1 MKKNSN
7 QLVNLSTCQLVNFIL
22 VVMMMTGCARM
33 GQPDGGW
40 YDDRPP
46 QIVATTPA
54 DNGTGVKDKKVV
66 ISFDEYIKVE
76 DATNKVVV
84 SPPQMEMPEIKAA
97 GKKII
102 VELKDTLKENTT
114 YTVDF
119 SDAIT
124 DNNEAN
130 PLGNYTFTFST
141 GAQVD
146 TMAVAGAILDAS
158 NLEPVKGILVGLYAD
173 LEDSAFTTKPLLR
186 VARTDSR
193 GRFIIRGVARGK
205 YRAYALQDMDG
216 DYRYSQKGEMIAF
229 SDRIIEP
236 TCGPDVRQDTVWRDS
251 LRIDTIIRR
260 GFTHFYPDDVVLRAF
275 TVEQTDRYL
284 IKSQRQEPD
293 RLQFYFSH
301 GSDSLPVIRGLNF
314 NADSAFIVDAS
325 PRKDT
330 ITYWLRDTSLVN
342 TDSLE
347 IEYCYHATDTLGQL
361 VARTDTLLMV
371 PKVSHEKRVK
381 MHEKEL
387 EKWMKKQEKMKKRGE
402 PYDSIWRPQPLD
414 FKVNT
419 PSSLTP
425 ESNIYFT
432 MSAPLARCDTSKV
445 HLYAKVDT
453 LWVLQPYGW
462 KQTGESILTYRLEA
476 EWALG
481 TEYSLEVD
489 SAAFESIYGIVND
502 KKKSGLRC
510 KKEEEFGSLVVKLS
524 GLPDSVTAIVQM
536 INNSDAVVKETR
548 TQDDGS
554 AEFYW
559 LNEGKYYLRAFVDR
573 NGNGKWD
580 TGDYGISLQPEEMY
594 YLPKEIEIKANW
606 DITTTWNLLQAPLD
620 RQKPL
625 AITKQKPEKE
635 KQLKNRNKTRA
646 EQLGIPFNKIPSE
659 AKTLVTK

>member
-1 MKKNSN
+1 MNKKINR
-7 QLVNLSTCQLVNFIL
+7 LVNLSTCQLVNFIL

-46 QIVATTPA
+46 QIIATTPA

-66 ISFDEYIKVE
+66 ITFDEYIKVE

-84 SPPQMEMPEIKAA
+84 SPPQLEVPEIKGA

-102 VELKDTLKENTT
+102 VELKDSLKENTT

-124 DNNEAN
+124 DNNEGN

-146 TMAVAGAILDAS
+146 TMEVAGTILDAS
-158 NLEPVKGILVGLYAD
+158 NLEPVKSILVGLYAD
-173 LEDSAFTTKPLLR
+173 LEDSVFTTKPLLR
-186 VARTDSR
+186 VSRTDSR
-193 GRFIIRGVARGK
+193 GRFVIRGVARGK
-205 YRAYALQDMDG
+205 YRVYALQDMDG

-229 SDRIIEP
+229 SDRIIDP

-260 GFTHFYPDDVVLRAF
+260 GYIHFYPDDVVLRAF
-275 TVEQTDRYL
+275 TQELTDRYM
-284 IKSQRQEPD
+284 IKSQRQEPE
-293 RLQFYFSH
+293 RLQFFFSY
-301 GSDSLPVIRGLNF
+301 GSDSLPTLRGLNF
-314 NADSAFIVDAS
+314 DADSAFIVDAS
-325 PRKDT
+325 IKKDT

-347 IEYCYHATDTLGQL
+347 IEYSYYATDTLGQL
-361 VARTDTLLMV
+361 VAKTDTMLMV
-371 PKVSHEKRVK
+371 PKVSYEKRMK
-381 MHEKEL
+381 MHAKEL

-402 PYDSIWRPQPLD
+402 PYDSIWKPQPLD
-414 FKVNT
+414 IKVNG
-419 PSSLTP
+419 PSALTP

-432 MSAPLARCDTSKV
+432 MPAPLVRCDTSMI

-453 LWVLQPYGW
+453 LWVPQPFGW
-462 KQTGESILTYRLEA
+462 KQTEGSILTYRFEA
-476 EWALG
+476 EWELG
-481 TEYSLEVD
+481 KEYSLEVD
-489 SAAFESIYGIVND
+489 SAAFESIYGLVND
-502 KKKSGLRC
+502 KKKSGLKC
-510 KKEEEFGSLVVKLS
+510 KKEDEFGSLVVKLT
-524 GLPDSVTAIVQM
+524 GIPDSLTAMVQM
-536 INNSDAVVKETR
+536 INNSDAVVKEAR
-548 TQDDGS
+548 TLADGS
-554 AEFYW
+554 AEFFW
-559 LNEGKYYLRAFVDR
+559 LNEGKYYLRAFIDR

-580 TGDYGISLQPEEMY
+580 TGDFHQGLQPEEMY
-594 YLPKEIEIKANW
+594 YLPKEVEIKANW
-606 DITTTWNLLQAPLD
+606 DITTQWDLLQAPLD

-646 EQLGIPFNKIPSE
+646 EQLGIPFDKIPSE
-659 AKTLVTK
+659 VNTVVTK